1 MDSIFVKVFFFA
13 SKILAFRARP
23 SLPLSYTSLNFCL
36 ICYSCYSCDI
46 CSRVLLLLNENSC
59 HFCDLRKIWGLLEDL
74 LYLFFHIKKVKIFA
88 KFVILLILA
97 VYFVSVFFVVVVI
110 AIKILVTLSIFAKFA
125 GLLYLFFVSL
135 NFCLLCYSC
144 YYYDIYQ
151 GVFFVAMKVLVTLC
165 NFRRLL

>member
-1 MDSIFVKVFFFA
+1 MDSIFVKLFFFA

-23 SLPLSYTSLNFCL
+23 FLSLSFTSLNFCL

-46 CSRVLLLLNENSC
+46 CQRVLLLLNENSC

-97 VYFVSVFFVVVVI
+97 VYFVSVF
-110 AIKILVTLSIFAKFA
+110 
-125 GLLYLFFVSL
+125 
-135 NFCLLCYSC
+135 CCCCYCNKNSC
-144 YYYDIYQ
+144 YFFDFCEICGPSLPFLYKSELLLTLLFLLLLRYSS
-151 GVFFVAMKVLVTLC
+151 GCFFVAMKVLVTLC
-165 NFRRLL
+165 DF